1 MSISGYFPYS
11 LQIARSRQQQE
22 PLKQFIQAAYTRE
35 FSASIPHFLPLL
47 LGLYDEHD
55 LLIGACGVNPAAS
68 GPLYLEHYLNAP

>member
-35 FSASIPHFLPLL
+35 FSASIPTFCP
-47 LGLYDEHD
+47 
-55 LLIGACGVNPAAS
+55 CCS
-68 GPLYLEHYLNAP
+68 GCMTSTIC